1 MLFLF
6 SWLAILNEPQYC
18 RSKPLLHTLYHW
30 LSSDWWGRSFC
41 SLFGGWFVRTL
52 YLHMLSFFH
61 PILSNKL
68 YIDLIFFLFNFLTYL
83 LKIERVKFRLRNLWQ
98 SMLSTLSRISSEGSR
113 VVGLCISFKIWRNNE
128 IEQNRDT
135 WDQSLV
141 NISEHESDVNQSLA
155 VCILLNDHAKSQA
168 WQFLL
173 VSDAELILDR
183 QCDGRVLWIY
193 PYYHYVNNILVNICK
208 GCIKVDRQC
217 DAKVVWIHPYYHHVT
232 TCL

>member
-1 MLFLF
+1 MLFIF

-61 PILSNKL
+61 PISSNKL
-68 YIDLIFFLFNFLTYL
+68 YHTGPLYYHRPDYYFLFDFLTYL

-98 SMLSTLSRISSEGSR
+98 SLLSTLSRISSEGSR

-173 VSDAELILDR
+173 VSDAELIDNVMQKLYESHLLSL
-183 QCDGRVLWIY
+183 C
-193 PYYHYVNNILVNICK
+193 NNILVNICK
-208 GCIKVDRQC
+208 GCIKVDR
-217 DAKVVWIHPYYHHVT
+217 
-232 TCL
+232 